1 MKLGYKYSFFALLRV
16 RGGVCSPHPLALGL
30 GFCLLTESNLALVIS
45 MILEGHFS
53 KAYELIVINKRL
65 IPT

>member
-1 MKLGYKYSFFALLRV
+1 
-16 RGGVCSPHPLALGL
+16 
-30 GFCLLTESNLALVIS
+30 LALVIS